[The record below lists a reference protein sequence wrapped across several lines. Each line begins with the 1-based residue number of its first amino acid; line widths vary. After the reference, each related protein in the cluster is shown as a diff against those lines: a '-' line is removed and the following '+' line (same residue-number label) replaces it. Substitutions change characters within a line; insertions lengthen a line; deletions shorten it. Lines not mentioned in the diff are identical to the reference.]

1 MTKNPSPVCP
11 CYKCED
17 RYVRVELDS
26 VVRCHSTCERYKEF
40 CKECAVIREKV
51 YAARSE
57 QKMMDDFQFR
67 CVERTKKRLGSK
79 KPFGQ
84 K

>member
-1 MTKNPSPVCP
+1 MANNP

-17 RYVRVELDS
+17 RHVG
-26 VVRCHSTCERYKEF
+26 CHSTCEKYKEF
-40 CKECAVIREKV
+40 CKECAVIRNKI

-84 K
+84 R